1 MGEGGP
7 HSPDSEGGGAGGT
20 SEESGKGVKSDEG
33 GESGESVRRRPPL
46 KRQITRNQSD
56 PKILPV
62 KIFSRMKLNKIQS
75 IMAPLAG
82 FVRYFQSF
90 EEVEQILA
98 RSNWG
103 LSLASW
109 ALDKMLPA
117 TIHVRFKNHGVY
129 FFKLLKT
136 EEEKRVSGLSGHPS
150 FLFNIFYLGA

>member
-7 HSPDSEGGGAGGT
+7 HSPDSEGGGAGG
-20 SEESGKGVKSDEG
+20 SAKGVKSEEG

-75 IMAPLAG
+75 IMAPLTG
-82 FVRYFQSF
+82 FVRYFQSC

-98 RSNWG
+98 ISNWG
-103 LSLASW
+103 LSLASS
-109 ALDKMLPA
+109 ALDNMLPT
-117 TIHVRFKNHGVY
+117 TIHVCFQTIKD
-129 FFKLLKT
+129 T